1 MAYLPFYLTPE
12 EFEVFQADH
21 EKQIK
26 SGEHFHEWSSNNI
39 EEINRYGALQ
49 FSLLSSLIPA

>member
-12 EFEVFQADH
+12 EFEVYQKER

-26 SGEHFHEWSSNNI
+26 AGKHFFEWSSNNI
-39 EEINRYGALQ
+39 EEANRYNARIHT
-49 FSLLSSLIPA
+49 SLH